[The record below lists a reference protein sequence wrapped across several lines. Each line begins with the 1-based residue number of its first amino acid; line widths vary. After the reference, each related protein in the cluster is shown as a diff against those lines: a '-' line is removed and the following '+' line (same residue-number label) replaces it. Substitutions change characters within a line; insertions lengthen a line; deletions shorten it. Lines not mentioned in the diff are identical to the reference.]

1 MNTRNTYKLPSFFG
15 FYTMQNTKQDSKK
28 APLQFK
34 GVSLQELDYFYRK

>member
-15 FYTMQNTKQDSKK
+15 FYTTQNTKQGGDK
-28 APLQFK
+28 ASLQFK